1 MLHDRD
7 RREVEGVRVRS
18 SRRIALLLAVS
29 LMVCLAGSVGW
40 AAPVPS
46 QGSSV
51 DRAEGQAVA
60 AERELV
66 KGRLMDFGLTDEQA
80 GSRADLLTDEEIHVL
95 AGDLDSV
102 QAAGAG
108 YSRTWIYVA
117 GAVVLWLILR

>member
-1 MLHDRD
+1 
-7 RREVEGVRVRS
+7 VRVTS
-18 SRRIALLLAVS
+18 SRWIVLLLAVS
-29 LMVCLAGSVGW
+29 LMVCLAGSAVW

-51 DRAEGQAVA
+51 SQTEGQAVA

-80 GSRADLLTDEEIHVL
+80 TSRADLLTEEEIHVL

-108 YSRTWIYVA
+108 YGSNRTWMYVGA
-117 GAVVLWLILR
+117 AVVLWLIFR